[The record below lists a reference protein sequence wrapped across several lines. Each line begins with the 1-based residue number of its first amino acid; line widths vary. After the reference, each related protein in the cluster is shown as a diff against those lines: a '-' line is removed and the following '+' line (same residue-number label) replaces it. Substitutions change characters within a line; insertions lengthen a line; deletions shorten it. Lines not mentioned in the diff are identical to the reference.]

1 MRKCLLRAGMSLLIL
16 GCILLDGVAGAA
28 TMYVTD
34 TFEITMR
41 ATPGVG
47 KKIVAMLPSNTR
59 VRTEQKQD
67 GWVLVTTESGRK
79 GWVLER
85 YLTSDTPSAFL
96 VKGLTE
102 NNESLKQSLQNATAE
117 LDQLKASQG
126 ELTGSLTRSEDELAD
141 LKQAYESLKKE
152 AAGVLELKRRHEAV
166 TAELA
171 GASETISGLRRE
183 NEILRSKERY
193 RWFFSGGGMVLLTL
207 LIGFWFGRIRRRQT
221 SRLSL

>member
-1 MRKCLLRAGMSLLIL
+1 MRKHLLWIVVMTVIL
-16 GCILLDGVAGAA
+16 SPVFPWTVAGAA

-59 VRTEQKQD
+59 VRTEKQQN
-67 GWVLVTTESGRK
+67 GWALVTTAGGKK

-96 VKGLTE
+96 VKGLTDG
-102 NNESLKQSLQNATAE
+102 NEKLKQALENTTAE
-117 LDQLKASQG
+117 LDRLKAEQGDVAGNLTRTAG
-126 ELTGSLTRSEDELAD
+126 ELAT
-141 LKQAYESLKKE
+141 LKTAYDALQQE
-152 AAGVLELKRRHEAV
+152 AAGYLDLKRRHQTV
-166 TAELA
+166 TAKLGA
-171 GASETISGLRRE
+171 ASETIEALRKE
-183 NEILRSKERY
+183 NEVLRSKERY
-193 RWFFSGGGMVLLTL
+193 RWFFSGGGMVLCTL
-207 LIGFWFGRIRRRQT
+207 LIGFLFGRIKRRQT

>member
-1 MRKCLLRAGMSLLIL
+1 MSALIL
-16 GCILLDGVAGAA
+16 GCILFSGAAGAA

-47 KKIVAMLPSNTR
+47 KKIVAMLPSNTK
-59 VRTEQKQD
+59 VQTDQHQD
-67 GWVLVTTESGRK
+67 GWVLVTTASGKK

-117 LDQLKASQG
+117 LERLKASRG
-126 ELTGSLTRSEDELAD
+126 ELTGSLTRTGDELEE
-141 LKQAYESLKKE
+141 LKQAYDSLKKE
-152 AAGVLELKRRHEAV
+152 AAGFLELKRRHEAV

-171 GASETISGLRRE
+171 GASETIAGLRRE
-183 NEILRSKERY
+183 NEILHGKERY
-193 RWFFSGGGMVLLTL
+193 RWFFSGGGMVLFTL
-207 LIGFWFGRIRRRQT
+207 LVGFWFGRIRRRQT